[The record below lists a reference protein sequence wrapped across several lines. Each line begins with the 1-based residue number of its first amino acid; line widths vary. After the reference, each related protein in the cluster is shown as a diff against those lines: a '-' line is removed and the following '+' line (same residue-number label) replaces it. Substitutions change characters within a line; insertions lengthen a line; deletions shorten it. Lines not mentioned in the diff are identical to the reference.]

1 MVCEKQSHKAIVIG
15 RGGEMLKKIATA
27 AREDLEELA
36 GCKVFLTLY
45 VRVKAEWRDSDYLM
59 RELGYDVKDL
69 KD

>member
-1 MVCEKQSHKAIVIG
+1 
-15 RGGEMLKKIATA
+15 MLKKIATA